1 MTKHTEDRFEEAI
14 EASLV
19 ANGGY
24 ETLNPKEFV
33 ADIGLFPFEVIEFL
47 KSSQPQKWDALLAT
61 LGDKIN
67 ETVISALRKE
77 LSSKGTLKVLR
88 QGFKCFG
95 KTFKIAYFT
104 PNTTLNPRAWDD
116 YAQNRLRVSRQV
128 HFDPNDKALSVDL
141 VLVINGLPVVTLEL
155 KNPLTKQNVTHARAQ
170 YARRNPNA
178 PIFRFKE
185 RALVHFALDTELVF
199 MTTKLAGE
207 DTYFLPFNKGRDKG
221 AGNPDGDDNY
231 RTAYLWEEV
240 LAKDSLLDILAR
252 FLHLEV
258 IEKKIAV
265 KTGPKKGV
273 QTRRKETMIFPRYHQ
288 LDVVRKLIASSEDKG
303 AGHNYL
309 VQHSAGSGK
318 SNSIA
323 WLAHRLSGL
332 HNASNEKVFDTVVV
346 ITDRRVLD
354 QQLQD
359 TIYQFEH
366 KQGVVQK
373 IDENTQQ
380 LAKALS
386 GGTPIIISTIQKFP
400 FISQAMETMAKAG
413 NEVDLSTAGR
423 RFAVIVDEAHS
434 SQSGETAKELRKVLN
449 QDGIQSAIAE
459 EFLGDTEDE
468 LTEEA
473 RENMARDMQARPKQP
488 NISFFA
494 FTATPKFKTLT
505 LFDEPGDNGQSP
517 FHLYSMKQAIEE
529 NFIMDVLKYYTT
541 YKSYFGVV
549 KKIEND
555 PEVPKRE
562 AAKALAKYIS
572 LHPVNV
578 SQKVEVIIE
587 HFRTHT
593 KHKIGGR
600 AKAMVVTGS
609 RLHAVRYKL
618 AFDKYIKDKGY
629 EGIRSLVAFSGKV
642 VDPDIPDSSFSET
655 AMNDGVRESEIPD
668 KFDSDEYQVL
678 LVADKYQTG
687 FDQPLLHTMYVDK
700 RLSGIQAVQT
710 LSRLNRKSQGK
721 EDTFVMDFVNER
733 DEIFSSFKQYHTA
746 ALPGEEPDPHKL
758 YDLQHELE
766 NMQVYEASE
775 IDGFCNIWF
784 KDRYEPTARDHQ
796 KMDAII
802 AGAVERYKKLDEEQQ
817 ETFKSIL
824 TSFRS
829 LYEFLSQIIPYQ
841 DSGLEKLYTYGRFLL
856 GRLPRPDADERYQ
869 LGDEVALKFYRLQ
882 KIGEGAIELNE
893 GEAPFLKGPTDVGT
907 RKATDEEIALSTL
920 IGRLNERFGTD
931 FTLADQLFFDQ
942 VEETAVNDVSLISAA
957 HANSIDN
964 FRLVFEKA
972 FPGLVIGRMDNNE
985 EIVDRLMQ
993 DDSFKEAASSH
1004 LLQEVYDRIRS
1015 EKRPS
1020 LKEILDG
1027 GIDENDFIEF
1037 KSTFQWDVREQKKNK
1052 ELHKAVLKTI
1062 VAFLNTSGGLLAI
1075 GVTDDREIFGLDA
1088 DYALLSKA
1096 DKREWFH
1103 QMVTDAIN
1111 NRIGPEYTNYYS
1123 MDFEEHDE
1131 KDVMVINVLNKA
1143 PKEAYLKTG
1152 SDTEFFV
1159 RTGKKTI
1166 ALKGRELAN
1175 YVKMNW

>member
-1 MTKHTEDRFEEAI
+1 MTKHTEDKFEGAI
-14 EASLV
+14 EASLI

-24 ETLNPKEFV
+24 EALNPKEFV
-33 ADIGLFPFEVIEFL
+33 ADIGLFPFEVIEFV
-47 KSSQPQKWDALLAT
+47 KTSQPQKWDALVAT

-77 LSSKGTLKVLR
+77 LSSKGALKVLR

-95 KTFKIAYFT
+95 KTFKLAYFT
-104 PNTTLNPRAWDD
+104 PNTTLNSGAWED
-116 YAQNRLRVSRQV
+116 YTHNRLRVSRQV
-128 HFDPNDKALSVDL
+128 HFDPEDKVLSIDMVL
-141 VLVINGLPVVTLEL
+141 VLNGLPVVTLEL
-155 KNPLTKQNVTHARAQ
+155 KNQMTGQNCNDAQAQ

-185 RALVHFALDTELVF
+185 RAFVHFALDTEHVF

-207 DTYFLPFNKGRDKG
+207 ETYFLPFNKGLDKG
-221 AGNPDGDDNY
+221 AGNPDNGDNY

-258 IEKKIAV
+258 IEKKIPT
-265 KTGPKKGV
+265 KTGIK
-273 QTRRKETMIFPRYHQ
+273 THRKETMIFPRYHQ
-288 LDVVRKLIASSEDKG
+288 LDVVRKLIASSENKG
-303 AGHNYL
+303 SGHNYL

-332 HNASNEKVFDTVVV
+332 HNENNEKVFDTVVV

-386 GGTPIIISTIQKFP
+386 GGTPIVISTIQKFP

-449 QDGIQSAIAE
+449 QDGIQAAIAE
-459 EFLGDTEDE
+459 EFLGDTDDD

-473 RENMARDMQARPKQP
+473 RENMAKDMQARPKQP

-505 LFDEPGDNGQSP
+505 LFDEPGENGEPP

-541 YKSYFGVV
+541 YNSYFGIV
-549 KKIEND
+549 KKIEDD

-572 LHPVNV
+572 LHPVNI
-578 SQKVEVIIE
+578 SQKVEVIVE

-642 VDPDIPDSSFSET
+642 VDPDIPDSSFTET
-655 AMNDGVRESEIPD
+655 GMNDGVRETEIPE

-710 LSRLNRKSQGK
+710 LSRLNRKAGGK

-766 NMQVYEASE
+766 NMQVYETSE

-796 KMDAII
+796 KMDTII
-802 AGAVERYKKLDEEQQ
+802 AQAVGRYKALSEEQQ
-817 ETFKSIL
+817 EAFKSIL

-856 GRLPRPDADERYQ
+856 NSLPKPSQDERYQ

-882 KIGEGAIELNE
+882 KISEGAIELNE

-907 RKATDEEIALSTL
+907 REATDEEIALSTL

-957 HANSIDN
+957 HANSIEN
-964 FRLVFEKA
+964 FKLVFEKA
-972 FPGLVIGRMDNNE
+972 FPGLVIGRMDSNE

-1020 LKEILDG
+1020 LKEILDS

-1037 KSTFQWDVREQKKNK
+1037 KSTFQWDICEQKKNK
-1052 ELHKAVLKTI
+1052 ELQKSVLKTI

-1075 GVTDDREIFGLDA
+1075 GVTDDREIFGLEA
-1088 DYALLSKA
+1088 DYALLSKP

-1131 KDVMVINVLNKA
+1131 KDVMVISVLNKA